1 MRKSCNGKGKGN
13 QVSKEILQ
21 IASRNSEAVVIEL
34 YGQSTGNQ
42 FTLTRKKSCEPA
54 VVTEKKKLSPKENWE
69 VGGGVATIMSFDGLE
84 LQKAKM
90 NDVADKNNYQLFSD
104 RVNLIHSR

>member
-1 MRKSCNGKGKGN
+1 
-13 QVSKEILQ
+13 
-21 IASRNSEAVVIEL
+21 
-34 YGQSTGNQ
+34 
-42 FTLTRKKSCEPA
+42 
-54 VVTEKKKLSPKENWE
+54 
-69 VGGGVATIMSFDGLE
+69 MSFDGLE